1 MSGFARNEWCPLRV
15 RKWGMMPRI
24 HFLPARV
31 GGGVVIVT
39 RASSMT
45 AKVVERSRQ
54 IGTILQCLQVRHKY
68 RYEPQITPCDS
79 CSSSIAT
86 FSCEIQPTLGF
97 CRPCLFSSLP
107 FIHCEAVTK
116 WHSAHPSCP
125 PLLRESQ
132 CVARGC
138 RIVEGIT
145 NGPTIGRNP
154 LV

>member
-1 MSGFARNEWCPLRV
+1 
-15 RKWGMMPRI
+15 MMPRI

-31 GGGVVIVT
+31 GGGVVILT

-45 AKVVERSRQ
+45 VKVVERSRQ
-54 IGTILQCLQVRHKY
+54 IGTILQCLQVRHRKS
-68 RYEPQITPCDS
+68 RYEPQVTPCDS
-79 CSSSIAT
+79 SASAVPQYPTDCRSSIAT
-86 FSCEIQPTLGF
+86 FSCEIRPTLGF

-154 LV
+154 LA